1 MKKTLTLCIAV
12 ITLNL
17 TGCSTVGHF
26 FGGLWPRGHE
36 SLQDRQSEKIL
47 QSHIQQCEQGKVA
60 EDCIRA
66 GSIYEL
72 RGGDNDARAMDFYR
86 KALALNS
93 PEAPQAIGHLYEN
106 GYGVTQSYREAHR
119 WYEKGAQ
126 AGDGNAMLYLAN
138 MYRFGRGVDRNSRK
152 ALQYARQGCKKGNIL
167 ACATQKEL
175 QKKVR
180 KNPA

>member
-1 MKKTLTLCIAV
+1 MKKTLTLCMAV

-17 TGCSTVGHF
+17 TGCSTMEHF
-26 FGGLWPRGHE
+26 FGGLWPRGQE

-47 QSHIQQCEQGKVA
+47 QSHIKQCNQGKVA
-60 EDCIRA
+60 EDCISA

-72 RGGDNDARAMDFYR
+72 RGGDNYSHAMDFYQ
-86 KALALNS
+86 KALSLNS
-93 PEAPQAIGHLYEN
+93 PEAAQAIGHLYEN
-106 GYGVTQSYREAHR
+106 GYGVTQSYSEAHR

-138 MYRFGRGVDRNSRK
+138 MYRFGRGVEKNNRK

-175 QKKVR
+175 QRTARKK
-180 KNPA
+180 PA